1 MFQAAIIRLFVVA
14 VSLILAGAAAYWV
27 ATFALG
33 WL

>member
-14 VSLILAGAAAYWV
+14 VSLILVGAVAYWV
-27 ATFALG
+27 ATMVLG